1 MAISVLRVN
10 SLFNIYVIDFTIK
23 YKIIYIREVIKINK
37 DTFEITFNNMN
48 SI

>member
-10 SLFNIYVIDFTIK
+10 SLFNKYVINFIIK
-23 YKIIYIREVIKINK
+23 YKNIYIREVIKINK
-37 DTFEITFNNMN
+37 DTFEITFNNMY